1 MPESNTIQ
9 AEKEYTPDE
18 KKLCEILTNLCS
30 GVKVCLGWG
39 PGPEP
44 AWFIKNPG
52 GCIVIDKRFCST
64 ALAYIHN
71 HPPDFDNTILHLI
84 EPLSHCFAHYKG
96 GSNDHDINFYK
107 RQTESYQVMMSN
119 YIRRSKSRAL
129 RSISSKKFT
138 VFRKVMWTKTP
149 ELAKQVIEEVGALM
163 PEQNILNENET
174 ELIGRNI
181 TWSQYTKLMRIFSN
195 LEHYNDGLI
204 KFSRAKNL

>member
-1 MPESNTIQ
+1 
-9 AEKEYTPDE
+9 
-18 KKLCEILTNLCS
+18 
-30 GVKVCLGWG
+30 
-39 PGPEP
+39 
-44 AWFIKNPG
+44 
-52 GCIVIDKRFCST
+52 
-64 ALAYIHN
+64 
-71 HPPDFDNTILHLI
+71 
-84 EPLSHCFAHYKG
+84 
-96 GSNDHDINFYK
+96 
-107 RQTESYQVMMSN
+107 MMSN